1 MWPGAAGDE
10 DEEMV
15 FRDRVDA
22 GRRLA
27 ERLLA
32 YRSQDPVVL
41 ALPRGGV
48 PVGFEIAQALQ
59 APLDLVLVR
68 KIGSPWQPELAVG
81 AIADGEHPCQAVN
94 REIVEELG
102 IGEDYVRK
110 EAQRQ
115 LAEIERRRALYLAG
129 RPPVA
134 LAGKT
139 AIVVDD
145 GIATGATLRAAL
157 KGLARLGPR
166 AVIVAVPVAPAEALA
181 AIAPAVDRVLCL
193 ATPRPF
199 TAVGAHYDDFTQVE
213 DDTVAALLAA
223 T

>member
-1 MWPGAAGDE
+1 MFRNRSEAGAA
-10 DEEMV
+10 
-15 FRDRVDA
+15 
-22 GRRLA
+22 LA
-27 ERLLA
+27 ERLAALA
-32 YRSQDPVVL
+32 PEAPVVL

-48 PVGFEIAQALQ
+48 PVAVPVARRLG
-59 APLDLVLVR
+59 APLDVLLVR
-68 KIGSPWQPELAVG
+68 KLGLPGQEELAAG
-81 AIADGEHPCQAVN
+81 AVVEAGGGVEAVFNPEVLVAAGLTEADFAPAVAH
-94 REIVEELG
+94 
-102 IGEDYVRK
+102 K
-110 EAQRQ
+110 A
-115 LAEIERRRALYLAG
+115 AEIAARRARFRGG

-134 LAGKT
+134 LAGRT

-199 TAVGAHYDDFTQVE
+199 TAVGAHYADFTQVE